1 MNDEL
6 RLRLENEAL
15 REENARL
22 RQSARELVELRA
34 ELPSMLRSAQEA
46 AI

>member
-1 MNDEL
+1 MNDL
-6 RLRLENEAL
+6 ALQLDNEAL
-15 REENARL
+15 REENERL
-22 RQSARELVELRA
+22 RKSAHELVELRA